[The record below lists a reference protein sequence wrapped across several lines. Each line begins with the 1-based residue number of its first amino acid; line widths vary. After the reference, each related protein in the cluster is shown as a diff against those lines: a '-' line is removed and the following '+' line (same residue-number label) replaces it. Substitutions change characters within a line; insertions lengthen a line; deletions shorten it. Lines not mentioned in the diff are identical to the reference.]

1 MTSEERER
9 MNSLCLGIQEEKDY
23 NKFAA
28 MLHEMGELIARKERR
43 RFQQYPRL
51 TMQRNKPWKT
61 VSAVVQKTV
70 KPILA
75 DQSEKVEIAIAAAD
89 DLFREVRIEN
99 KFTDVD
105 GGPVSLTTG
114 AELTV
119 TFEAETT
126 GKHKPLARA

>member
-9 MNSLCLGIQEEKDY
+9 MNSLCLGIQEENDY

-28 MLHEMGELIARKERR
+28 MLHEMSELIARKEQR
-43 RFQQYPRL
+43 RFQNFPKV
-51 TMQRNKPWKT
+51 TWQRNKPWKT

-70 KPILA
+70 KTVLA
-75 DQSEKVEIAIAAAD
+75 DEPEKVQIAIAEGD
-89 DLFREVRIEN
+89 ELFREIRIEN

-105 GGPVSLTTG
+105 GGSVLLETG

-119 TFEAETT
+119 TLEAETT
-126 GKHKPLARA
+126 EMRARG

>member
-9 MNSLCLGIQEEKDY
+9 MNTLCLGIQEEKDY

-28 MLHEMGELIARKERR
+28 MLHEMSELIARKERR

-51 TMQRNKPWKT
+51 TGQRNKPWKT

-70 KPILA
+70 KPIFD
-75 DQSEKVEIAIAAAD
+75 DQPEKLEIAIPAAD
-89 DLFREVRIEN
+89 YLFREIRIEN

-105 GGPVSLTTG
+105 GGPVSIATG

-126 GKHKPLARA
+126 GMLKS